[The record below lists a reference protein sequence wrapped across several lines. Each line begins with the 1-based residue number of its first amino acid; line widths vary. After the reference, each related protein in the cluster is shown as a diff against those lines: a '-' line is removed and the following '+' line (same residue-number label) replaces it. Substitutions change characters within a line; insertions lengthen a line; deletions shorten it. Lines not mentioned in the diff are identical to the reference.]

1 MSELLEKAHYKL
13 TCIWWVTDWEQ
24 RLWAVGRK
32 DQNFVLDIQTQWW
45 EPEHLQGTKKL
56 RHRKILNSSLLIHA
70 SFALFPAIFTHYSAF
85 SPGLRMCGLWHR
97 CPMTC
102 KINSTKLHGEEQTQ
116 GDEER
121 DQGIWNWGCLAFKMN
136 LRMWVQSTDGEKSEK
151 LRNFRT

>member
-1 MSELLEKAHYKL
+1 MSELLEKAHYTHL
-13 TCIWWVTDWEQ
+13 YLVSDWLRTEV
-24 RLWAVGRK
+24 VGSWEERSE
-32 DQNFVLDIQTQWW
+32 FLDIQTQWW

-116 GDEER
+116 GDEEQ